1 MVLLTKKINTNIK
14 RKTKIGDRMKCFLRK
29 RSFSI
34 LFLLLLSSSELFS
47 LTKNQYYD
55 FIDPVMINLSS
66 TDPLYHFFN
75 EKSSQKRKK
84 QIELW
89 KKILQNSNPKNSKA
103 IGYVVEALM
112 GEKTLLD
119 AFNEIRLLAP
129 NSVWFNLLSYM
140 ILEDLQYKRHAI
152 MAHQGKKDTL
162 FEKKI
167 RAYKKEKKRFLKL
180 IEKSKKRDFFTLY
193 AKLYLNVLEFNS
205 LKHSELKSLRK
216 LANHKQKPYIKLL
229 SYIYGLHQ
237 LPSSSLQERLIL
249 NVKLQSLLKAFSAQK
264 QLEIIKYTR
273 LQLSM
278 LNENGSIEKSLNQLF
293 SQHKINR
300 QDIFKALNY
309 VDASKFKYYI
319 EREKKTFLEKEL
331 FKKTMKKLYK
341 GDVAKILATLY
352 LRENNFFEAQFYLR
366 QVPQK
371 NLFIPYNPFNATF
384 IPSNKIKSKRGYS
397 QRRFIET
404 MLRIEDA
411 LKKKPNSAQDHFLYA
426 TALYNKSWF
435 GNFPLSSVLYH
446 TPNLI
451 KGKKLPITTNLTQSQ
466 KEYELALKYAKDEEF
481 KAKITYQLLKIK
493 YNQAI
498 SDTYKYDKDMWVIP
512 HLTSEGKTIN
522 KIIKLLKASKDFK
535 EALYDFKAEYQ
546 HTRYAKEAIKR
557 WIIFKYF

>member
-1 MVLLTKKINTNIK
+1 MALLIKKRNTNTKK
-14 RKTKIGDRMKCFLRK
+14 KTKIGDRMKRFLRK

-34 LFLLLLSSSELFS
+34 LFLLLLCSNELFS
-47 LTKNQYYD
+47 LTKNRYYD
-55 FIDPVMINLSS
+55 FIDPIMINLSS

-75 EKSSQKRKK
+75 EQSSQKREK
-84 QIELW
+84 QI
-89 KKILQNSNPKNSKA
+89 KIWAKLLQNSDPKNSKA

-112 GEKTLLD
+112 GKKTLLD

-129 NSVWFNLLSYM
+129 NSVWVKLLAYM
-140 ILEDLQYKRHAI
+140 LLEDLQYKRHAI

-162 FEKKI
+162 FEQ
-167 RAYKKEKKRFLKL
+167 RVSEYKKEKRRFLEL
-180 IEKSKKRDFFTLY
+180 IKKDNKRDFFTLY
-193 AKLYLNVLEFNS
+193 AQLYLNILEFNS
-205 LKHSELKSLRK
+205 LKHSELKTLRK

-237 LPSSSLQERLIL
+237 LPSSSLQERMIL
-249 NVKLQSLLKAFSAQK
+249 NAKLQSLLKAFSAQK

-278 LNENGSIEKSLNQLF
+278 LYEHGSIKKILNRLF

-309 VDASKFKYYI
+309 VDASKFKEYI
-319 EREKKTFLEKEL
+319 QREKKTFLEKEL

-371 NLFIPYNPFNATF
+371 NLFTPYNPFNATF
-384 IPSNKIKSKRGYS
+384 IPSNKIASKRGYS
-397 QRRFIET
+397 QRKFIET
-404 MLRIEDA
+404 MLRIEDT
-411 LKKKPNSAQDHFLYA
+411 LKKQPSSAQEHFLYA

-435 GNFPLSSVLYH
+435 GNFPLSCVLYH

-451 KGKKLPITTNLTQSQ
+451 KGEKLPITTNLSQSQ
-466 KEYELALKYAKDEEF
+466 KEYELALKYAKNEEF

-498 SDTYKYDKDMWVIP
+498 SDTYKYDKDMWVMP
-512 HLTSEGKTIN
+512 PLTADAKEID

-546 HTRYAKEAIKR
+546 HTHYAKEAIKR